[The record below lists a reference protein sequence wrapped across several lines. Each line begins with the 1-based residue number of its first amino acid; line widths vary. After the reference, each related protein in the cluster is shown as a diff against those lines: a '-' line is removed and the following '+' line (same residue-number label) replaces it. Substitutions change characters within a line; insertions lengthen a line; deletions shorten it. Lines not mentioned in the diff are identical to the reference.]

1 MILIKP
7 TKNQPSRLRLTST
20 CSNPAFLDTISPKS
34 PSSSFL
40 IFCRV
45 HISIEGTLQVYQA
58 PSLLTV
64 RLNNIFT
71 LCLPCQ
77 KWNYNFSHEDFI
89 VYFPKS
95 SHHNLLLQWG
105 YDRGWSWPTKFT
117 RPVILHFCTENS
129 RRKVKRNWKSLK
141 TANLI

>member
-1 MILIKP
+1 MIDKYMFKSSFSWHNFP
-7 TKNQPSRLRLTST
+7 KEP
-20 CSNPAFLDTISPKS
+20 FLQLSHLLQGTYQYWRNIAGV
-34 PSSSFL
+34 PSSLSFN
-40 IFCRV
+40 
-45 HISIEGTLQVYQA
+45 S
-58 PSLLTV
+58 V